1 MTRPAPRRYITAMR
15 TLIAVLALLPALD
28 LADIAGP
35 ARVIDG
41 DTGAEAAMRADDL
54 LDEGDTDGYA
64 AWKRIMRAAEELLAM
79 EPG

>member
-1 MTRPAPRRYITAMR
+1 MTRPVPRRYTPTMR
-15 TLIAVLALLPALD
+15 YLIAT

-79 EPG
+79 EPEGKVN